1 MSVKSRHRGII
12 VILIAAFAFLAG
24 GAKVSAQSYEYGFY
38 SQEDSPKVRME
49 WGVGVGATYTGISSV
64 STDIVSLKPR
74 LGIAGHFD
82 MAVRIGRNFA
92 IETEILYEGG
102 SINVATPKVDH
113 KVRTRTMDIPVLL
126 SLRMANNHIRLS
138 AGPLFSVMS
147 RAEYTQDGETM
158 FFGPVSPTWNVAAG
172 LGIGLGRHMVL
183 EARYVYPLKSSIN
196 QFDGIE
202 FSMRSYRVTAGLTLL
217 F

>member
-102 SINVATPKVDH
+102 SISVATPKVEH

-138 AGPLFSVMS
+138 AGPLFTVMS
-147 RAEYTQDGETM
+147 RAEYTQDGEIK
-158 FFGPVSPTWNVAAG
+158 FFGPTNPTWNVAAG
-172 LGIGLGRHMVL
+172 VGIGLTRHL
-183 EARYVYPLKSSIN
+183 LIEARYVHPLKSSIN

-202 FSMRSYRVTAGLTLL
+202 FNTRSYRVTAGLTLL

>member
-138 AGPLFSVMS
+138 AGPLFTVMS

>member
-24 GAKVSAQSYEYGFY
+24 GAKVSAQSYEYGIY

-49 WGVGVGATYTGISSV
+49 WGVGVGATYTGISSI
-64 STDIVSLKPR
+64 STDFVSLKPR

-138 AGPLFSVMS
+138 AGPLFTVMS

-196 QFDGIE
+196 QFDGLE
-202 FSMRSYRVTAGLTLL
+202 FNTRSYRVTAGLTLL

>member
-1 MSVKSRHRGII
+1 MSVKCRHRQVI
-12 VILIAAFAFLAG
+12 VVLIAAFVILAG
-24 GAKVSAQSYEYGFY
+24 GAKASAQSYEYSFY

-49 WGVGVGATYTGISSV
+49 WGVGVGATYTGLSSV
-64 STDIVSLKPR
+64 STDIVTLKPR
-74 LGIAGHFD
+74 MSIAGHFD

-113 KVRTRTMDIPVLL
+113 KVRTRTMDIPVLF

-138 AGPLFSVMS
+138 AGPLFTVMS

-172 LGIGLGRHMVL
+172 LGIGIGRHMVL

-202 FSMRSYRVTAGLTLL
+202 FSTRSYRVTAGLTLL